1 MGDMID
7 AIKTVG
13 VLGLG
18 VMGFDIA
25 FLYAQKG
32 YRTLVY
38 DASDGAMTNVPSRR
52 DQTIERLKRR
62 NRISETEAETIRNGL
77 MPAPALASL
86 ASADLVTEAVSESG
100 ATKKSVY
107 KALRDGGFNG
117 ILTTNTSSLTR
128 VSLLADGDY
137 PNKLFATT
145 HFFNPVLY
153 TQMVEVVRG
162 DMDDTGY
169 AALAVFL
176 TDLGRKPVETQDIS
190 GFVSNSVLMV
200 YAVMALRLVEA
211 GASIEA
217 VDGAAKAL
225 RALPPLFSFDSW
237 KPSIVEDVTR
247 VMFEFR
253 GETFLR
259 SSKLLAALART
270 NAPFY
275 VEQKANAAIYDL
287 IEARGPGVDPSMV
300 KLAMI
305 TSVRVAAARTV
316 ELGEAPATVDFISTE
331 GLKFP
336 RGPLAE
342 IDELGAAAILNDLQK
357 VNAIL
362 PRGMQG
368 PELLRAMA
376 DEKQTFYKDGRVS
389 PWVSAFVGRRLHARH

>member
-1 MGDMID
+1 MIV

-13 VLGLG
+13 VLGVG

-25 FLYAQKG
+25 VLYAMKG

-38 DASDGAMTNVPSRR
+38 DASETAMKNVAIRS

-62 NRISETEAETIRNGL
+62 NRISDGEAENVRNGIVA
-77 MPAPALASL
+77 APGLASMSQ
-86 ASADLVTEAVSESG
+86 AELVTEAVSESG
-100 ATKKSVY
+100 KTKKAVY
-107 KALRDGGFNG
+107 KALRESGFGG

-128 VSLLADGDY
+128 ASLVGDGDY
-137 PNKLFATT
+137 PKERFATT

-162 DMDDTGY
+162 DMDDASY
-169 AALAVFL
+169 AALISFL
-176 TDLGRKPVETQDIS
+176 TDLGRKPVETKDIS

-200 YAVMALRLVEA
+200 YAVMALRLIES

-217 VDGAAKAL
+217 VDGAAKEL
-225 RALPPLFSFDSW
+225 RVLPPCISFDSW

-253 GETFLR
+253 GDDYLR
-259 SSKLLAALART
+259 SSKLLAALAKGNPT
-270 NAPFY
+270 FY
-275 VEQKANAAIYDL
+275 VDQKPNPAIYNL
-287 IEARGPGVDPSMV
+287 VERRGDAPDPSIV
-300 KLAMI
+300 KLALL
-305 TSVRVAAARTV
+305 TSIRLAAARTV

-342 IDELGAAAILNDLQK
+342 LDELGAEAVLKDLATVNDAIPGNRMK
-357 VNAIL
+357 A
-362 PRGMQG
+362 PK
-368 PELLRAMA
+368 LLTAMA
-376 DEKQTFYKDGRVS
+376 DERQTFYLKGQAN
-389 PWVSAFVGRRLHARH
+389 PWVTAFVEGRSHARH

>member
-1 MGDMID
+1 MID
-7 AIKTVG
+7 AVKTVG

-38 DASDGAMTNVPSRR
+38 DAAEAAMKNFSARR
-52 DQTIERLKRR
+52 DQTIERLKKR
-62 NRISETEAETIRNGL
+62 NRISDAEIANVTKGVVAAAD
-77 MPAPALASL
+77 PAGMAC
-86 ASADLVTEAVSESG
+86 ADLITEAVSESG
-100 ATKKSVY
+100 KTKKAVY
-107 KALRDGGFNG
+107 KALRDSGFGG

-128 VSLLADGDY
+128 ASLVGEGDY
-137 PNKLFATT
+137 AQDRFATT

-153 TQMVEVVRG
+153 TQMIEVVR
-162 DMDDTGY
+162 DNMSVASY
-169 AALAVFL
+169 ATLTAFLA
-176 TDLGRKPVETQDIS
+176 DLGRKPIETKDIS

-211 GASIEA
+211 GATIEA
-217 VDGAAKAL
+217 VDAAAKEL

-247 VMFEFR
+247 VMFDFR
-253 GETFLR
+253 GDEFLR
-259 SSKLLAALART
+259 SSKLLAALAQG
-270 NAPFY
+270 NPLFY
-275 VEQKANAAIYDL
+275 VDQKGNGAIYDL
-287 IEARGPGVDPSMV
+287 VEGRGAGLPPSLAR
-300 KLAMI
+300 LALI

-342 IDELGAAAILNDLQK
+342 IDELGAAAILNDLRS
-357 VNAIL
+357 VNGAISN
-362 PRGMQG
+362 GMAV

-376 DEKQTFYKDGRVS
+376 EEKQTFFKDGQAN
-389 PWVSAFVGRRLHARH
+389 PWVAASLGRRADARH

>member
-1 MGDMID
+1 MTD
-7 AIKTVG
+7 AIKSTG
-13 VLGLG
+13 VIGLG

-38 DASDGAMTNVPSRR
+38 DAAAPAMQNITARR

-62 NRISETEAETIRNGL
+62 NRITEAEAENVKNGL
-77 MPAPALASL
+77 IAAPGLDSL
-86 ASADLVTEAVSESG
+86 GKADLLTEAVSESG
-100 ATKKSVY
+100 KAKKIVY
-107 KALRDGGFNG
+107 RTLRDSGFAG

-128 VSLLADGDY
+128 ASLVGDGDY
-137 PNKLFATT
+137 LNEQFATT

-162 DMDDTGY
+162 AMKDASYT
-169 AALAVFL
+169 ALMAFL
-176 TDLGRKPVETQDIS
+176 ANIGRKPVVTKDIS

-200 YAVMALRLVEA
+200 FAVMALRLIES

-217 VDGAAKAL
+217 VDGAAKEL
-225 RALPPLFSFDSW
+225 KALPPCISYDSW

-253 GETFLR
+253 GDAYLR
-259 SSKLLAALART
+259 SSKLLAALAKG
-270 NAPFY
+270 NPSFY
-275 VEQKANAAIYDL
+275 VDQKPNAAIYNLVERGRRALDPQL
-287 IEARGPGVDPSMV
+287 I
-300 KLAMI
+300 KLALL
-305 TSVRVAAARTV
+305 TSVRLAAVRTV

-342 IDELGAAAILNDLQK
+342 IDELGAAAVLDDLQT
-357 VNAIL
+357 VNAAI
-362 PRGMQG
+362 PENCRNA
-368 PELLRAMA
+368 PELLIAMA
-376 DEKQTFYKDGRVS
+376 AERQIFFKNGRVNPWVTAFVDGR
-389 PWVSAFVGRRLHARH
+389 AHAGH